1 MHRSGGRMYTRNK
14 GRMYTRMTCGRRLE
28 KGLCVYMWPGFA
40 CADDPL
46 TSLGQQ
52 KHKALRVPC
61 ISMHKNAQ
69 NVFNRLDLS
78 SYLPCDSCVHE
89 FLWFWCLSIDG
100 QRTYCVSNMWEYCK
114 AHLCKQPTTT
124 SLWVFSH
131 PCNFV
136 SFSFQPSFVVS
147 WTIQLECCISRA
159 RYVLIA
165 SYCILSP
172 VV

>member
-1 MHRSGGRMYTRNK
+1 MWPWVSLVG
-14 GRMYTRMTCGRRLE
+14 TCDRHLRAQVTVRLE